1 MGLDPLI
8 PLPWHVNRI
17 WKTTEAKVRA
27 ENLVL
32 LVEDDA
38 SLRRS
43 LEKFL
48 DRAGYAFDSCSTA
61 SQALDLAQTIP
72 PHVVILEYHL
82 PDANGPSLIEKL
94 KLIAPETVAIVLS
107 EYDFQ
112 AVAEDLDRVQIE
124 KFLNKPF
131 DLVDFE
137 AALHSAYTRPAN
149 SRKGKWLPESELEG
163 VPVSTFVQG
172 TLRDQ
177 T

>member
-1 MGLDPLI
+1 MIQPS
-8 PLPWHVNRI
+8 WHATCS
-17 WKTTEAKVRA
+17 KEQAEANVRV

-48 DRAGYAFDSCSTA
+48 DQAGYAFDSCSTA
-61 SQALDLAQTIP
+61 SQALNLAQKVP

-94 KLIAPETVAIVLS
+94 KLIAPEAAAIVLS

-112 AVAEDLDRVQIE
+112 AVAEDLDRVE
-124 KFLNKPF
+124 FETFLKKPF

-137 AALHSAYTRPAN
+137 AALHSAYTKATN
-149 SRKGKWLPESELEG
+149 SMKAEWLPETELEG
-163 VPVSTFVQG
+163 MPVSTLVQG
-172 TLRDQ
+172 TLRNR

>member
-1 MGLDPLI
+1 MR
-8 PLPWHVNRI
+8 V
-17 WKTTEAKVRA
+17 

-48 DRAGYAFDSCSTA
+48 DRAGYAFHSCSTA
-61 SQALDLAQTIP
+61 SQALAFAQKAP

-82 PDANGPSLIEKL
+82 PDANGHSLIAKL
-94 KLIAPETVAIVLS
+94 NLVAPEAVAIVLS

-112 AVAEDLDRVQIE
+112 AVADYLDRVKIQT
-124 KFLNKPF
+124 FLKKPF

-137 AALHSAYTRPAN
+137 TALGSACAKAARNP
-149 SRKGKWLPESELEG
+149 GKAQRLPEVKLEG
-163 VPVSTFVQG
+163 VSASKFTRG
-172 TLRDQ
+172 TLSNRTGQ
-177 T
+177 

>member
-1 MGLDPLI
+1 M
-8 PLPWHVNRI
+8 R
-17 WKTTEAKVRA
+17 AK
-27 ENLVL
+27 NLVL

-61 SQALDLAQTIP
+61 SQALNLAKQIP

-94 KLIAPETVAIVLS
+94 KLIAPETAAIVLS

-112 AVAEDLDRVQIE
+112 AIAEDLDRVQIE
-124 KFLNKPF
+124 TFLKKPF

-137 AALHSAYTRPAN
+137 AAVHSAYTRPAN
-149 SRKGKWLPESELEG
+149 SRKGEWLPDVNSQACPSPHLYRELSETKLESNMLIALKLKL
-163 VPVSTFVQG
+163 P
-172 TLRDQ
+172 
-177 T
+177 

>member
-1 MGLDPLI
+1 M
-8 PLPWHVNRI
+8 
-17 WKTTEAKVRA
+17 RA

-48 DRAGYAFDSCSTA
+48 DRAGYAFDSCTTA
-61 SQALDLAQTIP
+61 SQALNLAQTIP

-94 KLIAPETVAIVLS
+94 KLIAPDTVAIVLS

-124 KFLNKPF
+124 TFLNKPF

-149 SRKGKWLPESELEG
+149 SRKGEWLPESELEG
-163 VPVSTFVQG
+163 VPVSKFVQG

>member
-1 MGLDPLI
+1 MLLASS
-8 PLPWHVNRI
+8 
-17 WKTTEAKVRA
+17 KTPEAKVRV

-48 DRAGYAFDSCSTA
+48 DRAGYAFHSCSTA
-61 SQALDLAQTIP
+61 SQALAIAQKAT

-82 PDANGPSLIEKL
+82 PDANGHSLIEKL
-94 KLIAPETVAIVLS
+94 NLVAPETVAIVLS

-112 AVAEDLDRVQIE
+112 AVADYLDRVKIQT
-124 KFLNKPF
+124 FLKKPF

-137 AALHSAYTRPAN
+137 AALCSACDIATRNPGN
-149 SRKGKWLPESELEG
+149 GQRLQEVKLEG
-163 VPVSTFVQG
+163 MSGSKFARG
-172 TLRDQ
+172 TLRKRSGQ
-177 T
+177 KQ

>member
-1 MGLDPLI
+1 MR
-8 PLPWHVNRI
+8 V
-17 WKTTEAKVRA
+17 

-48 DRAGYAFDSCSTA
+48 NRAGYAFDSCSTA
-61 SQALDLAQTIP
+61 SQALSLAQRVP

-94 KLIAPETVAIVLS
+94 KLVAPETVAIVLS

-112 AVAEDLDRVQIE
+112 AIADDLDRVKIE
-124 KFLNKPF
+124 TFLKKPF
-131 DLVDFE
+131 DIVDFE
-137 AALHSAYTRPAN
+137 AALHSACAKAGGN
-149 SRKGKWLPESELEG
+149 SRKGEWLPEAELEG
-163 VPVSTFVQG
+163 VSVSTFVQG
-172 TLRDQ
+172 TLRNQ

>member
-1 MGLDPLI
+1 VL
-8 PLPWHVNRI
+8 V
-17 WKTTEAKVRA
+17 

-48 DRAGYAFDSCSTA
+48 NQAGYAFDSCTTA
-61 SQALDLAQTIP
+61 RQALALAQKTR

-94 KLIAPETVAIVLS
+94 MLLAPETVAIVLS

-112 AVAEDLDRVQIE
+112 AVATDLDRVKIE
-124 KFLNKPF
+124 SFLKKPF
-131 DLVDFE
+131 DLVDLE
-137 AALHSAYTRPAN
+137 SALLSACA
-149 SRKGKWLPESELEG
+149 KAGKNAGKCDWQQKDFEG
-163 VPVSTFVQG
+163 VPASTFVQG
-172 TLRDQ
+172 TFRNR

>member
-1 MGLDPLI
+1 ATCS
-8 PLPWHVNRI
+8 
-17 WKTTEAKVRA
+17 KEQAEATVRV

-48 DRAGYAFDSCSTA
+48 DQAGYAFDSCSTA
-61 SQALDLAQTIP
+61 SQALNLAQKVP

-94 KLIAPETVAIVLS
+94 KLIAPETAAIVLS

-112 AVAEDLDRVQIE
+112 AIAEDLDRVE
-124 KFLNKPF
+124 FETFLKKPF

-137 AALHSAYTRPAN
+137 AALHSACTRVA
-149 SRKGKWLPESELEG
+149 EFQEG
-163 VPVSTFVQG
+163 
-172 TLRDQ
+172 
-177 T
+177 

>member
-1 MGLDPLI
+1 M
-8 PLPWHVNRI
+8 
-17 WKTTEAKVRA
+17 RA

-61 SQALDLAQTIP
+61 GQALNLARKVP

-82 PDANGPSLIEKL
+82 PDANGPTLIEKL
-94 KLIAPETVAIVLS
+94 KLIAPDTVAIVLS

-112 AVAEDLDRVQIE
+112 AIAEDLDRVRIE
-124 KFLNKPF
+124 TFLKKPF

-137 AALHSAYTRPAN
+137 SALHSAYTRPAN
-149 SRKGKWLPESELEG
+149 SGNGEWLPENELEG

-172 TLRDQ
+172 TLRNL